1 MRKTFLAILAMGLL
15 LPATSCTLTR
25 GENGRLIVEH
35 THHSARGQYRPWC
48 DLNSGGLPSFWY
60 GYSNWGAPYNASP
73 GQWTMPYERQ

>member
-1 MRKTFLAILAMGLL
+1 MRKLVLAMAAMGLL

-25 GENGRLIVEH
+25 GKNGRLMCEH
-35 THHSARGQYRPWC
+35 TRHSARGQYRPWC

-60 GYSNWGAPYNASP
+60 GSCLSAPYDASP